1 MRIWNRFWKAV
12 SHLLIQTS
20 EPSVTQKSDRSGHH
34 YFQVYDPMT
43 RKYGEFS
50 SEQEIRAWLEQRYYH
65 S

>member
-1 MRIWNRFWKAV
+1 MTSWNRFWKAV
-12 SHLLIQTS
+12 SHLLFQDS
-20 EPSVTQKSDRSGHH
+20 EPSVTRRRDRSGHN

-50 SEQEIRAWLEQRYYH
+50 SEREIRAWLEQRYYH

>member
-1 MRIWNRFWKAV
+1 MTSWNRFWKAV
-12 SHLLIQTS
+12 SHLLSQTS
-20 EPSVTQKSDRSGHH
+20 EPSVTQKRDRSGHN

-43 RKYGEFS
+43 RKYGEFG